1 MSKETEPMAAT
12 PRTNRVPVLSL
23 RPDQAL
29 IGVPASENGVEVTHF
44 FAEEDDAHATADET
58 LRAALAAIGSWS
70 DLGWQEIVA
79 ALERIRHE
87 SEPTPPIEDL

>member
-1 MSKETEPMAAT
+1 MAAAR
-12 PRTNRVPVLSL
+12 RTDRVPILSL

-44 FAEEDDAHATADET
+44 FAEEDDARATADET
-58 LRAALAAIGSWS
+58 LQAALAAIGSWG
-70 DLGWQEIVA
+70 DLDWEETIA

-87 SEPTPPIEDL
+87 SEPTPPIEGP